1 MKYVNVVMTAA
12 LSLNMATSQTLG
24 TLQVNEYKLSNG
36 LTVWINEDHSQPKIF
51 GAVVVKAGAKDCPN
65 TGIAHYFEH
74 MMFKGTDK
82 IGTVDYESEK
92 VLLDSIAH
100 KYDELRLTKDWKKRA
115 TIQYEINQ
123 LSVKASQYV
132 IPNEFDKLVS
142 KYGGSKI
149 NAGTSY
155 DYTVY
160 YNTFSP
166 QYIAQWSE
174 INSERLLNPVFRMF
188 QSELETVYEEKNMTG
203 DYIGGQAIEKLTERY
218 FYPHPYAYPI
228 IGSTENLKN
237 PRLSEMRKFFE
248 EYYVASNMGVILSG
262 DFETETVLSILETTF
277 SRIPKGEAPHRV
289 IAPPPPF
296 KGREKAVAKFP
307 IPLIKAFAFGFRGVP
322 SDHPD
327 QAALN
332 IAVGLLNNT
341 NGTGYLDKLTV
352 DRKVM
357 TAMSINEGLN
367 DAGLLG
373 VFVVPKLVVQSYRKA
388 EKLVWHEIERV
399 KEGDFTEEIFNSLK
413 LEQLRQHMTGLEDIN
428 SRSQV
433 MIRLYSQGKTWND
446 YMEELNNIG
455 KLTKEDVVKV
465 ANRYFGANY
474 LYARKKTG
482 KYKKEYLPKP
492 NFAPIVPKHADA
504 TSSYAKK
511 LEELPVQEVKPRFV
525 DFDKDIKTLQLTDK
539 VTLYSTFNPVND
551 IFTLN
556 LSYGIGTLERPI
568 LSQLAVYLP
577 YLGTDRYTF
586 EEFRNYLQTLGST
599 LMFEADDQSFTV
611 KVSGFDKNFKE
622 TMEVVRDFLTHAKAD
637 RERLRVLV
645 DDAKVTEKA
654 FFKSSNEVATAL
666 FDRVQYGNQ
675 SRYLRKL
682 SLSDMKKLG
691 GDELL
696 DLFSEVQRVEC
707 SIHYCGTLSEE
718 EVGERIKECL
728 PLDRIT
734 EKSHS
739 PYCRVPIDYK
749 KPTVFFYD
757 MKDVSQS
764 IVYGYFLGKPFDK
777 DDIRH
782 ASKLFSVYFGG
793 GGMSSIM
800 FQEIREFRSYAY
812 YTYGG
817 FQLPPF
823 CYKDQPVSFV
833 SLLSTQNDKTVDAM
847 MVLDSLIG
855 QMPERPEK
863 IEAVKQ
869 SILNQISNGYPTLRE
884 ISTRIAGYKRDGYLS
899 DPNKALFKNLETI
912 EMKDIVSFFNTYM
925 KGRQPVYI
933 VVGDSKRID
942 MKRLSSFG
950 TIVKM
955 KRKDFYQ

>member
-12 LSLNMATSQTLG
+12 LSLNMASSQTLG
-24 TLQVNEYKLSNG
+24 TLHVNEYKLSNG
-36 LTVWINEDHSQPKIF
+36 LTVWLNEDHSQPKVF

-82 IGTVDYESEK
+82 IGTIDYAAEK
-92 VLLDSIAH
+92 VFLDSIAR
-100 KYDELRLTKDWKKRA
+100 KYDDLRQTKDKKRRMF
-115 TIQYEINQ
+115 IQYEINR
-123 LSVKASQYV
+123 LSVKAAEYV

-166 QYIAQWSE
+166 QYIAQWVE
-174 INSERLLNPVFRMF
+174 INSERLLNPIFRMF

-248 EYYVASNMGVILSG
+248 EYYVASNMGLILSG
-262 DFETETVLSILETTF
+262 DFDTATTLPLLEGTF
-277 SRIPKGEAPHRV
+277 SRIPQGEAPRSV

-296 KGREKAVAKFP
+296 KGRERAVAKFP

-332 IAVGLLNNT
+332 IAVGILNNT

-352 DRKVM
+352 ERKVM
-357 TAMSINEGLN
+357 TAMSINESLN
-367 DAGLLG
+367 DAGILA
-373 VFVVPKLVVQSYRKA
+373 VFVVPQLVVQSYRNA

-399 KEGDFTEEIFNSLK
+399 KEGDFTEDTFNSLK

-433 MIRLYSQGKTWND
+433 MIRLFSQGKSWND
-446 YMEELNNIG
+446 YMKELDNIS
-455 KLTKEDVVKV
+455 KLTKEDVMRV
-465 ANRYFGANY
+465 ANKYFGANY
-474 LYARKKTG
+474 LYVRKKTG

-492 NFAPIVPKHADA
+492 NFAPIVPKHTDA
-504 TSSYAKK
+504 TSEYAKE
-511 LEELPVQEVKPRFV
+511 LEKLPVREVVPRFV
-525 DFDKDIKTLQLTDK
+525 DFEKDVKTIQLADK
-539 VTLYSTFNPVND
+539 VTLYTKYNSVND

-556 LSYGIGTLERPI
+556 FSYGVGCLERPL
-568 LSQLAVYLP
+568 LSQLAIYLP
-577 YLGTDRYTF
+577 YLGTDRYTY
-586 EEFRNYLQTLGST
+586 EEFRSHLQTLGST
-599 LMFEADDQSFTV
+599 LMFDVDDNNFTV

-622 TMEVVRDFLTHAKAD
+622 TMEVVQDFFNHAKVD

-645 DDAKVTEKA
+645 DNAKVTEKA
-654 FFKSSNEVATAL
+654 FFKSSNEVAAAL
-666 FDRVQYGNQ
+666 FERVQYGDQ

-682 SLSDMKKLG
+682 SLSDIKELTG
-691 GDELL
+691 EELL
-696 DLFSEVQRVEC
+696 RLFAEVQRVEC
-707 SIHYCGTLSEE
+707 SVHYCGTLSEL
-718 EVGERIKECL
+718 EVSERIKEYL
-728 PLDRIT
+728 PLEQIT
-734 EKSHS
+734 VSSRS
-739 PYCRVPIDYK
+739 PFYRTAIDYK
-749 KPTVFFYD
+749 KPMVFFYD
-757 MKDVSQS
+757 MRDISQS
-764 IVYGYFLGKPFDK
+764 IVYGYFLGGPFDEET
-777 DDIRH
+777 RH
-782 ASKLFSVYFGG
+782 ASKLFSVYFG

-817 FQLPPF
+817 FQLPPVR
-823 CYKDQPVSFV
+823 YKDQPVSFV

-847 MVLDSLIG
+847 IVLDSLLRHL
-855 QMPERPEK
+855 PEQPDK

-884 ISTRIAGYKRDGYLS
+884 ISTRIAGYKRDGYAN
-899 DPNKALFKNLETI
+899 DPNKTLFNNLETLGI
-912 EMKDIVSFFNTYM
+912 EDIVRFHQIYM
-925 KGRQPVYI
+925 QGSQPVYI
-933 VVGDSKRID
+933 VVGNSKRID
-942 MKRLSSFG
+942 MKRLASFG
-950 TIVKM
+950 TLVKM
-955 KRKDFYQ
+955 KRKEFYR